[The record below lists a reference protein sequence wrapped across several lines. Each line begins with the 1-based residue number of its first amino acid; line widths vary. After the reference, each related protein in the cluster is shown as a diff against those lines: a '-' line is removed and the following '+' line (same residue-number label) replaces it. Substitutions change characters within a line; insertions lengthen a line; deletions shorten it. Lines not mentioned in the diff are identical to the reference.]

1 MAENESTVRHLR
13 AQLAAATRH
22 HPDRDHSDLK
32 RDLGFAKLEAY
43 LVANQDT
50 IRAMS
55 DDEITR
61 LESIIGIKGR
71 GHDRR

>member
-1 MAENESTVRHLR
+1 MTAAVRHLR

-22 HPDRDHSDLK
+22 HPEQDHADLK

-43 LVANQDT
+43 LMANQDT

-55 DDEITR
+55 EDEITR
-61 LESIIGIKGR
+61 LETIIGIKAR
-71 GHDRR
+71 S